1 MDLKRGISKPFP
13 FSGFK
18 KAWSFQLL
26 THLDIIINILATVRN
41 VEILA
46 LNSVQIFLAHGC
58 KLQKNGNPEGVA
70 LC

>member
-1 MDLKRGISKPFP
+1 MAL
-13 FSGFK
+13 

-26 THLDIIINILATVRN
+26 THLDIIIINILATIRN

-58 KLQKNGNPEGVA
+58 KLQKMATLKE
-70 LC
+70 